1 MKDINYYR
9 AISNSLNCTQ
19 QQSDLYEV
27 QNALLYDF
35 DTNPSCKTVLLN
47 DVETNVI
54 LYTETDIVTGGK
66 SYKVRCKPNQIL
78 KIGDILNIDDEIW
91 FVTKVDI
98 NKLISYAG
106 TLAKATCILKFYKN
120 GVYRELPCY
129 INIGTRNYINEK
141 DNDYVRLPKS
151 LYTAYCPDLGY
162 LTKYDVNIR
171 FFIRG
176 YIYRAIGID
185 NLTVL
190 DNEVRDGLII
200 MKLQDDAVLD
210 DDNMKLG
217 IANYW
222 SNQTDSNV
230 VTFGLN
236 HNVATYGLRGRNFE
250 LDNVT
255 DKYNT
260 FIDFKRDYF
269 ICGEQIKITSF
280 IQNSGGYNISTN
292 KVFHITD
299 EQGNEIEY
307 AKIVSQDQDSIT
319 IKITNDGKCY
329 GKKVKLHIAFP
340 QFKTASFEKVFTIS
354 GVV

>member
-1 MKDINYYR
+1 MKNINYYR
-9 AISNSLNCTQ
+9 AISNSLGCTQ
-19 QQSDLYEV
+19 QQADLYEV

-47 DVETNVI
+47 DIKTNVI

-98 NKLISYAG
+98 DKLISYAG
-106 TLAKATCILKFYKN
+106 TLAKATCILKFYKD
-120 GVYRELPCY
+120 GIYRELPCY
-129 INIGTRNYINEK
+129 INIGTRNYINER
-141 DNDYVRLPKS
+141 DNDYIRLPKS

-162 LTKYDVNIR
+162 LTKYDVNTR
-171 FFIRG
+171 FYIRG
-176 YIYRAIGID
+176 YIYRAMGID

-190 DNEVRDGLII
+190 DNEVRDGLIV

-210 DDNMKLG
+210 DDNMELG

-222 SNQTDSNV
+222 SNQTD
-230 VTFGLN
+230 GDM
-236 HNVATYGLRGRNFE
+236 ATYSLRRRLSP
-250 LDNVT
+250 LDGMSDN
-255 DKYNT
+255 KYNT

-269 ICGEQIKITSF
+269 VTGEQVKITGF
-280 IQNSGGYNISTN
+280 IQNSNGYNISTN
-292 KVFHITD
+292 KIFSITD
-299 EQGNEIEY
+299 DQNNEIEY
-307 AKIVSQDQDSIT
+307 VKIISQDENSIT
-319 IKITNDGKCY
+319 IQIDNNGKTY
-329 GKKVKLHIAFP
+329 GKKVKLCIDFP
-340 QFKTASFEKVFTIS
+340 QFKTAKFEKTFTIS